1 VKGVI
6 GQPTKYQLEVLDKVG
21 EYVSM
26 TGKENM
32 SLPTMGGLALHL
44 GVSRRTLFDWRKRYP
59 QFKERLE
66 QLLNKQKQQLMDD
79 GMYGGKEVNVGMAIF
94 LLKTNHGMQENDPST
109 LVQINFNK
117 DRKEF
122 E

>member
-1 VKGVI
+1 MKGVI